1 MYLYHRVPQH
11 DICYRR
17 FSAKHTII
25 HKSIKEPYKNIL
37 IIFNEELQ
45 KQQTCQPIK
54 ILKDLNN
61 LGKDR
66 TKENAKPGW
75 SL

>member
-1 MYLYHRVPQH
+1 MYLYQRVPQH

-25 HKSIKEPYKNIL
+25 HKSIKEPYKNNL

-61 LGKDR
+61 LGKDG